1 MRTHVCA
8 SVSACACSCA
18 YAYAS
23 AWAIMQVADTVGLQK
38 RYVYKTKQYVYRQVL
53 FTNTKQNKK
62 FTNTLFTKQNKIKVY
77 RQVMFTKQDKTN
89 VYKTKVYKHVMF
101 TKQNTTLFLLSRC
114 VSFEPFQNFSVFHN
128 DDFVNFT

>member
-23 AWAIMQVADTVGLQK
+23 AWDIMQVADTVGLQK
-38 RYVYKTKQYVYRQVL
+38 RYFYKTKQYVYRQVM

-89 VYKTKVYKHVMF
+89 VYKTKVYKHVEIGVF
-101 TKQNTTLFLLSRC
+101 CSPGNKKHQFLLSN
-114 VSFEPFQNFSVFHN
+114 PQLFSVSN
-128 DDFVNFT
+128 PS